1 MFSYLELF
9 TRHFR
14 QAGIALA
21 MCFSPSI
28 AAHADSWLPPETR
41 TYLSEDATFK
51 LTIIPKNIGSAL
63 EYFDQKVANDPTLEI
78 GYLPAGILE
87 RSDAQ
92 GGWTELW
99 HTQLVNEVS
108 PVSAVISEDGEYVA
122 TFDNWHSMGWGDDVI
137 AVYGKGGSTLYTYSL
152 TDLIPD
158 YYLKSLPR
166 TVSSLNWSCWSDTV
180 PERNHRFLEDKQAL
194 IVSLRVPTK
203 ERRNATECVDLA
215 ISLTDGKV
223 RTNDPAFQN
232 VLPSVQEV
240 FQIQDQARQAR
251 DDAFRAPLFPPKDP
265 ESRRLHQYL
274 VEAFFRISPSYADG
288 YPATKLVRSETSP
301 DYDKSM
307 RWLTEGLL
315 SRPSSTSPIMVAT
328 PDQTEDLIAA
338 LKFAMSEVPEGH
350 LSNSQIY
357 VLAPK
362 VFKDEIEEI
371 ISYSGAELVLLDPSI
386 GIPQRQE
393 RLNLRFGD
401 ADSN

>member
-1 MFSYLELF
+1 MFSDLELF
-9 TRHFR
+9 IRHFR
-14 QAGIALA
+14 QASIALA
-21 MCFSPSI
+21 MCLSPLLH
-28 AAHADSWLPPETR
+28 AYADSWLPPETEA
-41 TYLSEDATFK
+41 YLSEDATFK
-51 LTIIPKNIGSAL
+51 LTVIPKNIGSAL
-63 EYFDQKVANDPTLEI
+63 EYFDRKVANDPTLEI

-87 RSDAQ
+87 RSD
-92 GGWTELW
+92 GYGDWTEIW

-108 PVSAVISEDGEYVA
+108 PVSALISEDGHYVA

-137 AVYGKGGSTLYTYSL
+137 AVYGKNGSALYTYSL

-166 TVSSLNWSCWSDTV
+166 TVSSLSWSCRSDTV
-180 PERNHRFLEDKQAL
+180 PERNHRFLEDNQTL
-194 IVSLRVPTK
+194 IVSLRVPTR
-203 ERRNATECVDLA
+203 ERKNATECVDLA
-215 ISLTDGKV
+215 ISLADGKV

-232 VLPSVQEV
+232 VLPGVQEV

-251 DDAFRAPLFPPKDP
+251 DDAFRAPLFPPRDP
-265 ESRRLHQYL
+265 ESRSLHQYL
-274 VEAFFRISPSYADG
+274 VEAFFRISPTYPDG

-301 DYDKSM
+301 DYDKSL
-307 RWLTEGLL
+307 RWLTERLL

-328 PDQTEDLIAA
+328 LDQPEDLIAA

-357 VLAPK
+357 VLLPK
-362 VFKDEIEEI
+362 DFKDEIEEI
-371 ISYSGAELVLLDPSI
+371 ISYSGAELVLLDPST

-393 RLNLRFGD
+393 RLNSRFGD